1 MIVISE
7 MRSGFRSAAFLQ
19 GPGAVGGY
27 NFHSRGPSPL
37 LSTLLPSGLR
47 GPTAEVS
54 SLCKKKKKKERK
66 KEKKKGIP
74 CKKHFQGKLRGVN
87 LEWAGAW
94 PEPLS
99 CPHIFPPVPL
109 SHLFPFTSKR
119 KANAS
124 SFSIHAV
131 GFLWSLGT
139 VERPGWGTLQVFP
152 EARGF
157 PGFPQ
162 GKEGDSQ
169 AATRTR
175 STREGT
181 ASPTP
186 GLSRF
191 PSISRDLILNLQSQ
205 ERENVGPKTRLL
217 GAYASGYCPHK
228 AYLSIYSKNSR
239 SNPATG
245 Q

>member
-1 MIVISE
+1 M
-7 MRSGFRSAAFLQ
+7 
-19 GPGAVGGY
+19 
-27 NFHSRGPSPL
+27 
-37 LSTLLPSGLR
+37 
-47 GPTAEVS
+47 
-54 SLCKKKKKKERK
+54 
-66 KEKKKGIP
+66 
-74 CKKHFQGKLRGVN
+74 
-87 LEWAGAW
+87 W

-119 KANAS
+119 KANVS
-124 SFSIHAV
+124 SFAIHAV

-139 VERPGWGTLQVFP
+139 VARSGWGTLQAFP

-191 PSISRDLILNLQSQ
+191 PSVSRDPILNLQSR
-205 ERENVGPKTRLL
+205 ERENVGLETRLL

-239 SNPATG
+239 SNPDNRAINVYCAPSLRALHSQSYLKRTNENPG
-245 Q
+245 LKQSLLLCPF